1 MAENLWALR
10 KKRNMKVGQLASKS
24 GIPAKQIIAYE
35 KGERI
40 KVAHKARLA
49 RALFIDQEE
58 IKWESEPE
66 QKKKPKPKPKP
77 APKTKPT
84 AKPAQNTT
92 KASAPPK
99 KIRKTPAMLPARP
112 TQLEYLRNLLDKLG
126 IEETAVAEEIGKPLD
141 ELNQGQAGRLLS
153 EYTRQWTEYRKA
165 HPPGTLGIAD
175 NQGKRA
181 ILPEGI
187 DRFEYEYLEARQE
200 AGDILTFTLFDGS
213 VKHGRILGF
222 TPYFITIQEENG
234 DETTIQRLA
243 LAYYTR
249 AAGEGAAETEAEA

>member
-24 GIPAKQIIAYE
+24 GIPTKQIIAYE

-40 KVAHKARLA
+40 KVAHRARLA
-49 RALFIDQEE
+49 RALFVNQED

-66 QKKKPKPKPKP
+66 QKKKPKPPPKP
-77 APKTKPT
+77 A
-84 AKPAQNTT
+84 AKPQTGAEP
-92 KASAPPK
+92 APKESPK
-99 KIRKTPAMLPARP
+99 ESSPNKIHKTPAMQPARP
-112 TQLEYLRNLLDKLG
+112 TQLEYLRNLLGKLG
-126 IEETAVAEEIGKPLD
+126 VEETAVAEEIGKPLD
-141 ELNQGQAGRLLS
+141 KLTQGQAGRLLS
-153 EYTRQWTEYRKA
+153 EYTRQWTEYRRV
-165 HPPGTLGIAD
+165 HPPGTLGIAN

-181 ILPEGI
+181 ILPEGV
-187 DRFEYEYLEARQE
+187 DRFEFEYLAARQE
-200 AGDILTFTLFDGS
+200 AEDVLAFTLFDGS

-249 AAGEGAAETEAEA
+249 AAGETEADV

>member
-49 RALFIDQEE
+49 RALFVEQEE

-66 QKKKPKPKPKP
+66 QKKKPKPQPKP
-77 APKTKPT
+77 APKSRT
-84 AKPAQNTT
+84 AKSP
-92 KASAPPK
+92 PPK
-99 KIRKTPAMLPARP
+99 TSPKRKIRKTPAMLPARP
-112 TQLEYLRNLLDKLG
+112 TQLEHLRNLLKKLG
-126 IEETAVAEEIGKPLD
+126 IEETAVTEKVGKPLD
-141 ELNQGQAGRLLS
+141 ELTQGQAGRLLS
-153 EYTRQWTEYRKA
+153 EYTRQWREYRQA
-165 HPPGTLGIAD
+165 HPPGTLGIAN

-181 ILPEGI
+181 ILPEGV
-187 DRFEYEYLEARQE
+187 DRFEFEYLTARQE
-200 AGDILTFTLFDGS
+200 AGDVLAFTLFDGS

-222 TPYFITIQEENG
+222 TPYHITIQEANG

-249 AAGEGAAETEAEA
+249 AAGADAATTEAAA

>member
-1 MAENLWALR
+1 MAENLWTLR

-49 RALFIDQEE
+49 RALFVEQED

-66 QKKKPKPKPKP
+66 QKKKPKPPPKP
-77 APKTKPT
+77 APKP
-84 AKPAQNTT
+84 KPAKEAAQTPT
-92 KASAPPK
+92 SPK
-99 KIRKTPAMLPARP
+99 KVRKTPAMLSARP
-112 TQLEYLRNLLDKLG
+112 TQLEHLRNLLEKLG
-126 IEETAVAEEIGKPLD
+126 IEETAIAAEIGKPLD

-153 EYTRQWTEYRKA
+153 EYTRQWTEYRQV
-165 HPPGTLGIAD
+165 HPPGTLGIAN

-187 DRFEYEYLEARQE
+187 DRFEFEYLEARQE
-200 AGDILTFTLFDGS
+200 AGDVLAFTLFDGS

-222 TPYFITIQEENG
+222 TPYHITIREENG

-249 AAGEGAAETEAEA
+249 TAGADAVAAEADV